1 MRTDDSFGNGIRPL
15 SHVEIAFF
23 VGLRGSARRWRA
35 LAGAVRYRG
44 QPQFGGW
51 GLGRG
56 GGSGDATPVH
66 VKKKK
71 KKKKERLCFFF
82 FHLCEARGK
91 TKKKTKKK
99 AAPFIQRGRE
109 EQWNVTRMLPGPC

>member
-71 KKKKERLCFFF
+71 KKN
-82 FHLCEARGK
+82 
-91 TKKKTKKK
+91 KKK